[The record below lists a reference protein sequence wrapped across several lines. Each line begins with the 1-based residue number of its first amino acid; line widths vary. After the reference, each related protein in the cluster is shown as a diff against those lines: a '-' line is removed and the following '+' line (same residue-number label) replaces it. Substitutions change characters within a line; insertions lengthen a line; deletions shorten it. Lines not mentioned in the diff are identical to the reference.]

1 VLAFHAKYL
10 LIFPK
15 DSGIDLIFHTNRDS
29 GKTDELASDSHVNVS
44 FLSPSYEWASV
55 SGTAEVL
62 GDRDVVE
69 KYYTPGL
76 RAWLGDMGDGVHD
89 GGPQDPRIGIIK
101 VNVISASYSLNKK
114 GVIGTAI
121 DIAKGVTSGIV
132 PSIAKVREI
141 STEEVKMVRQ
151 QH

>member
-1 VLAFHAKYL
+1 M
-10 LIFPK
+10 
-15 DSGIDLIFHTNRDS
+15 
-29 GKTDELASDSHVNVS
+29 
-44 FLSPSYEWASV
+44 

-62 GDRDVVE
+62 GDRNVVE
-69 KYYTPGL
+69 KYYSPVFK
-76 RAWLGDMGDGVHD
+76 AWLGDMGDGIHD

-101 VNVISASYSLNKK
+101 VNVVSASYSLNKK

-121 DIAKGVTSGIV
+121 DIAKGVTSGTV

-141 STEEVKMVRQ
+141 SAQEVKMVRQ